1 MVLGGSQSLSPR
13 ETPTRDNERMG
24 PVWAA
29 LSLRPFP
36 GQSLA
41 EVFFLDPGR
50 VLWAQFKEMMM
61 RRLGIRPVFVI
72 ARALAVAGL
81 GLAASSCSPRLP
93 VDRIL
98 ARYQENRSYPEAAFR
113 SPQDGTL
120 FPPEIVPCRFAWEDA
135 TKADTWL
142 VLVETRDDARRL
154 CFVSPQK
161 EWTPKAREWKEV
173 KERSLE
179 KRAKVTVLGFQRAAP
194 LDLLSRGQISISTSK
209 DTVGAPIFYRE
220 VNLPF
225 LEAVK
230 DPSRIRWRF
239 GTIDS
244 EERPP
249 VVLEKLPVCGNC
261 HSFSQDGRL
270 LGMDV
275 DYANNKGSYVITAV
289 AKNMALASSD
299 IMTWDDYKPEDRQR
313 TFGLLS
319 QVSPDGQAVVSTVKD
334 KSVFVA
340 KPGLAFSQLFFPIK
354 GILVIY
360 RRNSATFQSLPGADD
375 PQYVQSNPSWSPDG
389 KHLVFARARAYELRN
404 KEAENKLLL
413 SEEECAEFLRDGK
426 PFLFDLYRIPYNDG
440 RGGKAEPLAGASRNG
455 RSNYFAKYSP
465 DGRWIVFC
473 QARSYMLLQ
482 PDSELYIIPAEGGA
496 ARRLQCNTSLM
507 NSWHSWSPNSRWLVF
522 SSKCQT
528 PYTQLFLTH
537 IDEQGQSTPPVLL
550 AHFTGPDRA
559 ANIPEF
565 VNTAPGGIA
574 RIQEQFLDDLSHA
587 RAAYVLE
594 NSGDIEGAIQEYRRA
609 LGINPKNVHAHQR
622 LGYILF
628 NLKQEQKEG
637 LAHTTEALRL
647 DPNDACAHFDLGMA
661 LRRQGQ
667 SEQAVQQM
675 AKALALM
682 PEGFDRRYN
691 PCDMNCALGD
701 ALMANGDASQAATVL
716 TKAVSLNPKSARA
729 HYLLALAL
737 AAQGL
742 IQEPAEHY
750 STARSLLP
758 GIDTIP
764 ELHLLMSVN
773 YEKAG
778 RFRAALQSAQT
789 ALDVAQ
795 ARGNAQLIESAKDR
809 LGECRQNAGGQ

>member
-1 MVLGGSQSLSPR
+1 
-13 ETPTRDNERMG
+13 
-24 PVWAA
+24 
-29 LSLRPFP
+29 
-36 GQSLA
+36 
-41 EVFFLDPGR
+41 
-50 VLWAQFKEMMM
+50 MM
-61 RRLGIRPVFVI
+61 RRPGIHPRRML
-72 ARALAVAGL
+72 ARAFALVLPGL
-81 GLAASSCSPRLP
+81 LASSCSQRLP
-93 VDRIL
+93 VEQIL
-98 ARYQENRSYPEAAFR
+98 AGYQEKRKYPELTLR
-113 SPQDGTL
+113 CPQNETL
-120 FPPEIVPCRFAWEDA
+120 FPPEIVPCTFAWQDA

-142 VLVETRDDARRL
+142 VLIEFPDALHRL
-154 CFVSPQK
+154 HFVSPRT
-161 EWTPKAREWKEV
+161 EWTPKAPEWEEI
-173 KERSLE
+173 KERSRE

-194 LDLLSRGQISISTSK
+194 LNLLSRGQVSIGTSK
-209 DTVGAPIFYRE
+209 DKVGAPLFYRE

-244 EERPP
+244 EAPPP
-249 VVLEKLPVCGNC
+249 VALEGLPVCGNC
-261 HSFSQDGRL
+261 HSFSQEGRI

-289 AKNMALASSD
+289 ARNMVLASSD
-299 IMTWDDYKPEDRQR
+299 IMTWDNYRPEDHQK

-319 QVSPDGQAVVSTVKD
+319 QVSPDGLVVISTVKD

-354 GILVIY
+354 GILAIY

-375 PQYVQSNPSWSPDG
+375 PKYVQSNPAWSPDG
-389 KHLVFARARAYELRN
+389 KYLVFARAGAYELKS
-404 KEAENKLLL
+404 KEAEDKLLL
-413 SEEECAEFLRDGK
+413 SEEDCAEFLRDGK
-426 PFLFDLYRIPYNDG
+426 PFLFDLYRIPYNNG
-440 RGGKAEPLAGASRNG
+440 QGGKAEPLAGASRNG

-465 DGRWIVFC
+465 DGKWIVFC

-522 SSKCQT
+522 SSKCLS

-550 AHFTGPDRA
+550 ARFTAPDRA

-565 VNTAPGGIA
+565 VNTAPGSIS

-587 RAAYVLE
+587 RAAYVFE
-594 NSGDIEGAIQEYRRA
+594 NSGDADGAIKEYRTA
-609 LGINPKNVHAHQR
+609 LSINPKNVHAHQR
-622 LGYILF
+622 LGFLLY
-628 NLKQEQKEG
+628 NVKRNPQEG

-661 LRRQGQ
+661 LRYQGQ
-667 SEQAVQQM
+667 TGKAVEHL

-691 PCDMNCALGD
+691 SLDMRCALGD
-701 ALMANGDASQAATVL
+701 ALVANGDVKEAATLL
-716 TKAVSLNPKSARA
+716 TTTVSLNPKSAHA
-729 HYLLALAL
+729 HYLLAVAL
-737 AAQGL
+737 AAQGF

-773 YEKAG
+773 YQRAG
-778 RFRAALQSAQT
+778 QLRAALRSARL
-789 ALDVAQ
+789 ALEVAQ
-795 ARGNAQLIESAKDR
+795 AKGDANLVQSAKNR
-809 LGECRQNAGGQ
+809 LDECREQAGGE